1 MHTLLLLLL
10 RLLLLHNYL
19 LLLLRL
25 IPKNFDVALL
35 TATLILLRYF
45 IRYVIVDTLRAQHDP
60 FHVFCGTRNTIVYA
74 VLAKPSSFHVLSCGT
89 RNTTLPPC
97 MRYSQHYPSL
107 VCGTR
112 NTVLGGTRHTT
123 YSCDV
128 QRYSRHFLLLCGTR
142 NSTLFMCCS
151 AAIAALSV
159 VKRYS
164 LHYLLM
170 CCCGTR
176 TTVLSCIT
184 MQHHSHL
191 LLPIVLLGVALLGA
205 STP

>member
-45 IRYVIVDTLRAQHDP
+45 IRYVKPFPRVLRHPQH
-60 FHVFCGTRNTIVYA
+60 HGLCGTRKTYSTPLHA
-74 VLAKPSSFHVLSCGT
+74 ALAA
-89 RNTTLPPC
+89 LPLPC
-97 MRYSQHYPSL
+97 MRYSQHYPSLVCGTRNTTPPVYAVLATLLPL

-142 NSTLFMCCS
+142 NSTL
-151 AAIAALSV
+151 
-159 VKRYS
+159 
-164 LHYLLM
+164 LM
-170 CCCGTR
+170 CC
-176 TTVLSCIT
+176 
-184 MQHHSHL
+184 
-191 LLPIVLLGVALLGA
+191 
-205 STP
+205 